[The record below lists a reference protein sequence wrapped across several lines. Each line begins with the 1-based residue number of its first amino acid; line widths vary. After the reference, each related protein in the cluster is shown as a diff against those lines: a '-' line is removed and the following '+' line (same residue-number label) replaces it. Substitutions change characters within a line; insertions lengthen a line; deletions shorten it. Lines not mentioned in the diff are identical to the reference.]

1 MTDLEALLESMLV
14 STEKKI
20 QEKTKRLMNDHSLN
34 YDEARI
40 KATNMVIQSSNYR
53 LTNELE
59 KELIMND
66 RK

>member
-1 MTDLEALLESMLV
+1 MTDLEALLESMLF
-14 STEKKI
+14 STEKKS